1 VPVASGGGG
10 GEGDEDDLVAGVD
23 EDEENEKLKR
33 ETDDIRLLSTL
44 TGQPTADDPL
54 TNVISVC
61 APWVTLQN
69 YKYKVKVL
77 PGQGKKGKSVQ
88 TALKYFLYDKTA
100 TNLEKDLIK
109 SIKDQD
115 IARNMPGKVKLQL
128 PTSFKMR

>member
-1 VPVASGGGG
+1 LAAGI
-10 GEGDEDDLVAGVD
+10 DD
-23 EDEENEKLKR
+23 DEENEKSKR
-33 ETDDIRLLSTL
+33 DSDDVRLLSTL
-44 TGQPTADDPL
+44 TGQPITADPL

-88 TALKYFLYDKTA
+88 TALKYFLYDKAA

-128 PTSFKMR
+128 PTSFKLR